1 MPRRAR
7 LALATAVAL
16 VVALVCNGLANALP
30 LNGMGTGELSDLYP
44 NLFVPMGAT
53 FSIWGVIYLGLT
65 GLVVHAL
72 GQVRSPEPRTAVE
85 RMGPWMAVNL
95 LANATWIFAWHWRA
109 VALSVGVMG
118 VILGTLL
125 VLYRRVCLAGVAVGG
140 RERWLVHVPIRVY
153 LGWISVATVAN
164 VTALAVDLGVPAF
177 GTAPAVATVVMVSV
191 AVGLAVTML
200 VRHRDL
206 AYALVI
212 AWALLGIA
220 VKRSGATQNGSETV
234 ALAAGAGLAVVL
246 VGALWTGLG
255 RRSSDPPG

>member
-1 MPRRAR
+1 MSRRAR
-7 LALATAVAL
+7 LALATGAAL
-16 VVALVCNGLANALP
+16 VVALVCNGLANSLP

-53 FSIWGVIYLGLT
+53 FSIWGVIYLGLF

-95 LANATWIFAWHWRA
+95 LANAAWIFAWHWQK
-109 VALSVGVMG
+109 VALSVGLMG

-125 VLYRRVCLAGVAVGG
+125 VLYRRVCLAGVAVGR

-206 AYALVI
+206 AYVLVI

-220 VKRSGATQNGSETV
+220 VKRSGAAQNGSETV
-234 ALAAGAGLAVVL
+234 ALAAGAGLVVVL
-246 VGALWTGLG
+246 AGALWTGLG
-255 RRSSDPPG
+255 RRPSDPPA